1 MRQYQNVSVFRI
13 KEAEVNL
20 VNAAYGEQGFTVATV
35 VLDQKSQLYTIFYT
49 KEVGSEEHTN
59 RKV

>member
-1 MRQYQNVSVFRI
+1 MRQYQNVAVFRI

-20 VNAAYGEQGFTVATV
+20 VNAAYGEQGFTIATV
-35 VLDQKSQLYTIFYT
+35 VEDLPNGLYTIFYT
-49 KEVGSEEHTN
+49 KEINSEEHTN